1 VSYRVVV
8 RPEAEADMA
17 EGFDWYEDRRDGLGQ
32 EFLAEVKAVFKM
44 IEDNPLR
51 HAVMYRNVRR
61 ALVRKF
67 PYKVFYYLEADRAE
81 VIGVV
86 HAKRHPRFWQQ
97 RV

>member
-1 VSYRVVV
+1 VLVSV
-8 RPEAEADMA
+8 RDLQEV
-17 EGFDWYEDRRDGLGQ
+17 RRNGLGH
-32 EFLAEVKAVFKM
+32 ELLVEVEAVFKM

-67 PYKVFYYLEADRAE
+67 PYKVFYHIEADTAE
-81 VIGVV
+81 IIGVV